1 MKLVNSFVKDEYYYL
16 DYALEEFP
24 DEDIIAHP
32 LRLKPKTAALQKELK
47 SSEAT
52 TMSTGKK
59 SRKTSCTAWKESK
72 NLKYNLTA

>member
-24 DEDIIAHP
+24 DEDIIATSIEI
-32 LRLKPKTAALQKELK
+32 KTENSGFAKELK

-72 NLKYNLTA
+72 T